1 MARIPGALTAWIM
14 AGILWLW
21 TFWACAG
28 EWQNTD
34 AYSYGF
40 FVPMLAGYFFWRRWP
55 GLRPVRIPD
64 SEASRVWGLLL
75 LVVVLAGPIELLR
88 QTPLYWR
95 DRKSTRLNSSH
106 LKLSRMP
113 SSA

>member
-1 MARIPGALTAWIM
+1 MIEMARIPGAGLAWAI
-14 AGILWLW
+14 AGLLWLW

-28 EWQNTD
+28 EWQNTA

-55 GLRPVRIPD
+55 ELRPVKV
-64 SEASRVWGLLL
+64 SEGEAHRAWALIC

-95 DRKSTRLNSSH
+95 PVLWAMGLSASRSLRL
-106 LKLSRMP
+106 
-113 SSA
+113 